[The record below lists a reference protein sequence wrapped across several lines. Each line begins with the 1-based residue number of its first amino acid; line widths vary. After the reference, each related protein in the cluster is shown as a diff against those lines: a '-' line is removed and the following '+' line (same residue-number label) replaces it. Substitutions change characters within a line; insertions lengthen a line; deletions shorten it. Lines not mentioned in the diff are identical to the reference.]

1 MCRITYRTNLTY
13 AQISYFLLSNKLY
26 PTISLCNVRDT
37 DILRKIHL
45 VHLGQSLE
53 IHKGEVLPGLVSS
66 EGRREEVQPVQHV
79 EVVVAV
85 VVVLAV
91 AAPGHHLGAHLA
103 GEELVHQP
111 HQALGRVVVI
121 HELLS
126 LAWFLGRSPVPQ
138 LGAEAVQE
146 EVDGEAD
153 VLLDIDVLDES
164 LVRAEQEQDVH
175 ENCLMRPIVFPPEI
189 LVDGVCLSSLY
200 YNALVGT

>member
-1 MCRITYRTNLTY
+1 MCRKTV
-13 AQISYFLLSNKLY
+13 S
-26 PTISLCNVRDT
+26 
-37 DILRKIHL
+37 
-45 VHLGQSLE
+45 VHLGQCLE
-53 IHKGEVLPGLVSS
+53 IHEGEILLGLVPP
-66 EGRREEVQPVQHV
+66 EGGREEVQPVQHV

-85 VVVLAV
+85 LVVLAV

-111 HQALGRVVVI
+111 HQALGRVVVV

-126 LAWFLGRSPVPQ
+126 LAWFLGRPPVPQ
-138 LGAEAVQE
+138 LGAEAVQQ

-189 LVDGVCLSSLY
+189 LVDGVCLCSLY
-200 YNALVGT
+200 YIALMGT